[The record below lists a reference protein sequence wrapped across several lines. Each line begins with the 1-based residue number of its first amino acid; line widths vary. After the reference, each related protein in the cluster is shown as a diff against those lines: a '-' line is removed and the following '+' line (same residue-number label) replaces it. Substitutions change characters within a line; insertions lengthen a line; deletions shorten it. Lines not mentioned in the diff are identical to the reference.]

1 MELIL
6 TAAAV
11 IFAEVGVF
19 IAFERCR
26 EKRWEELSKGAE
38 RPKSSDERFWQNI
51 ISYDHKKGG
60 EKE

>member
-6 TAAAV
+6 TAIAV
-11 IFAEVGVF
+11 IFAEACILAVF
-19 IAFERCR
+19 MSRAEKKW
-26 EKRWEELSKGAE
+26 EKRVGIEEKRTA
-38 RPKSSDERFWQNI
+38 SDERFWQNI